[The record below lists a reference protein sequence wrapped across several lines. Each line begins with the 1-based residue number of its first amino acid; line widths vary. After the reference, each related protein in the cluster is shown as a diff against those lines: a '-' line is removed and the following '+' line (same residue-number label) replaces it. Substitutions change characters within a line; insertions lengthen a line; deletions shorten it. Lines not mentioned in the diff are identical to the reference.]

1 MARIR
6 RERLDDTPDEILV
19 AAYAALED
27 GHVTQG
33 RDLAEFVLAG
43 ARDVDLLVEA
53 RALSCLAHCDRVG
66 SRPRRAS
73 EESRR
78 AAQLFEQLGDT
89 TGEAKALTTFAHASM
104 ILGRHAEAVE
114 AALLAARLCDAEDP
128 QPHAVLAYNSLGL
141 SYSWSGDHELGN
153 AALERAVEIAR
164 RCEPPVSPYQPRM
177 NQIFVEAA
185 CRIDERYQ
193 TGSLGS
199 LDTLT
204 KLVHECHALERAGL
218 GRPVLPGLRAMGVII
233 SSASYALLEAWRG
246 EHAAAERLIE
256 TASAA
261 LEPTK
266 SWLDAFV
273 RWAVAEL
280 AWARRD
286 WPAAEQA
293 LAEMRE
299 LALAVEHEQLA
310 CRAQLLLVQVCEL
323 QGRHEDAQREQRAL
337 RQRERRAVIEEL
349 GNRDA
354 HVRWQLGARQS
365 ERRLQKALVASRQF
379 ERWSLEDALTGIAN
393 RRHFEQRVGERLSAA
408 ADSGVSVTLGMI
420 DVDHF
425 KRVNDCHGHRVGDRV
440 LKTLA
445 AVMASQLRDRDMLA
459 RWAGDEFVV
468 LFDGAP
474 ESVARQICERL
485 RIAVETFDWES
496 IAPGLKLSV
505 SIGLSEARVGDDVET
520 VLHRSD
526 VSMYGNKT
534 PDGS

>member
-1 MARIR
+1 MERVR
-6 RERLDDTPDEILV
+6 RERLDDTPDEILI
-19 AAYAALED
+19 AAYAALDD
-27 GHVTQG
+27 GRVTQA

-53 RALSCLAHCDRVG
+53 RALTCLAHCDRVG

-73 EESRR
+73 EESSR

-89 TGEAKALTTFAHASM
+89 VGEAKALTIFAHASL
-104 ILGRHAEAVE
+104 ILGRHAQAVE
-114 AALLAARLCDAEDP
+114 SALLAARLCDAEDP

-141 SYSWSGDHELGN
+141 AYSWSGDHALGT

-164 RCEPPVSPYQPRM
+164 RCDPPVSPYQPRM
-177 NQIFVEAA
+177 NQIFVEASA
-185 CRIDERYQ
+185 RIDERYQ

-199 LDTLT
+199 LDALAR
-204 KLVHECHALERAGL
+204 LVEECRALERAGM
-218 GRPVLPGLRAMGVII
+218 GQPVQPALRAMGMTIA
-233 SSASYALLEAWRG
+233 SASYAIFEAWRG
-246 EHAAAERLIE
+246 DTAAAERLIGE
-256 TASAA
+256 AAAS
-261 LEPTK
+261 LPPIK
-266 SWLDAFV
+266 SWLDALV

-286 WPAAEQA
+286 WSAAEEA
-293 LAEMRE
+293 LREMRE
-299 LALAVEHEQLA
+299 LSLAVEHEQFA
-310 CRAQLLLVQVCEL
+310 CRAHLLLVQIHEL
-323 QGRHEDAQREQRAL
+323 QGRHVDAQREQRAL
-337 RQRERRAVIEEL
+337 RLREQRVVIEEL
-349 GNRDA
+349 GIRDV

-365 ERRLQKALVASRQF
+365 ERRLQKALVISRQF

-393 RRHFEQRVGERLSAA
+393 RRCFEQKVAERLAA
-408 ADSGVSVTLGMI
+408 AATSGTSVTLGMI
-420 DVDHF
+420 DVDRF
-425 KRVNDCHGHRVGDRV
+425 KRINDMHGHRVGDRV

-485 RIAVETFDWES
+485 RIAVQTFDWDS
-496 IAPGLKLSV
+496 IAPGLTLTV
-505 SIGLSEARVGDDVET
+505 SLGLSEAHVGDDVET

-526 VSMYGNKT
+526 LSMYGSKV
-534 PDGS
+534 D

>member
-6 RERLDDTPDEILV
+6 RERLDDSPDEILV

-27 GHVTQG
+27 GRVTQG

-43 ARDVDLLVEA
+43 ARGVDLLVEA
-53 RALSCLAHCDRVG
+53 RALACLAHCDRVG

-73 EESRR
+73 EEARR

-89 TGEAKALTTFAHASM
+89 VGEAKALTTLAHASVV
-104 ILGRHAEAVE
+104 LGRHAEAVD

-141 SYSWSGDHELGN
+141 AYSWSGDHERGL

-164 RCEPPVSPYQPRM
+164 HCDPQVSPYQPRM
-177 NQIFVEAA
+177 NQIFIEAA
-185 CRIDERYQ
+185 CRVDERYQ
-193 TGSLGS
+193 TGSLGR
-199 LDTLT
+199 LDEMAR
-204 KLVHECHALERAGL
+204 LVQECQALERAGL
-218 GRPVLPGLRAMGVII
+218 DAPVLPGLRAMGVTI
-233 SSASYALLEAWRG
+233 SSATYALFEAWRG
-246 EHAAAERLIE
+246 DPVAAERLVA
-256 TASAA
+256 TAVAS
-261 LEPTK
+261 LQPTR
-266 SWLDAFV
+266 SWLDAVV
-273 RWAVAEL
+273 RWPVAEL
-280 AWARRD
+280 AWARQD

-293 LAEMRE
+293 LGEMCE

-310 CRAQLLLVQVCEL
+310 CRAQLLLVQVLEL
-323 QGRHEDAQREQRAL
+323 QGRYAEAQREQRAL
-337 RQRERRAVIEEL
+337 RLREQRAVVEGL
-349 GNRDA
+349 SSRDA

-393 RRHFEQRVGERLSAA
+393 RRHFEQRIGEMLTVGDGL
-408 ADSGVSVTLGMI
+408 SVTLGMI
-420 DVDHF
+420 DVDRF
-425 KRVNDCHGHRVGDRV
+425 KRVNDEHGHRVGDRA

-459 RWAGDEFVV
+459 RWGGDEFVV

-485 RIAVETFDWES
+485 RIAVQTFDWES
-496 IAPGLKLSV
+496 IAPGLQLSV
-505 SIGLSEARVGDDVET
+505 SIGLSEARAGEDIES

-526 VSMYGNKT
+526 SAMYGEKI
-534 PDGS
+534 D